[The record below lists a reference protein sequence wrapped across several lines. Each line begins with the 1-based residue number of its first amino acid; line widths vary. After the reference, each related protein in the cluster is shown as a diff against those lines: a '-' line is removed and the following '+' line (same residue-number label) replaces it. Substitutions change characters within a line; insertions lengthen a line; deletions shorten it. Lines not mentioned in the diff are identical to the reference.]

1 MIDPAFLTEAG
12 WDPARRVL
20 ALHPEHPLLG
30 RPVCRAADC
39 STTAPAG
46 SRICGSCRRRLAEHG
61 LGEHEIASLPP
72 GGHRRSGRG
81 PDACGV
87 DGCAREWHSVRSGLC
102 SAHVEQWRA
111 LPGVSL
117 DQFLTGSAKPL
128 PPLAFCAV
136 TACTRQRRHPDGR
149 YCGAH
154 QQRLRTARARDA
166 HLDES
171 HWQATEPAIGRGGEV
186 SLRGLPPLVVAE
198 LLVGPAAAL
207 PDQRGQDQA
216 TPCCGHSATTS
227 GADSWSLADRL
238 HPWRRP
244 RPGVHRAGQLPDRS
258 RAPGA
263 VDPGNRSHQ
272 G

>member
-1 MIDPAFLTEAG
+1 VSAAEAVRPVVVAVGAHPFADSGIDRHAAAVGAMIDPAFLTEAG

-20 ALHPEHPLLG
+20 VLHPEHPLLG

-72 GGHRRSGRG
+72 RGHRRSGRG
-81 PDACGV
+81 PNACGV

-117 DQFLTGSAKPL
+117 DQFLTDPAKPL

-136 TACTRQRRHPDGR
+136 TACTRQRHHPDGR

-154 QQRLRTARARDA
+154 QQRLRTARTRDA

-171 HWQATEPAIGRGGEV
+171 YWQATEPAIF
-186 SLRGLPPLVVAE
+186 PP
-198 LLVGPAAAL
+198 PAIE
-207 PDQRGQDQA
+207 PPKR
-216 TPCCGHSATTS
+216 
-227 GADSWSLADRL
+227 
-238 HPWRRP
+238 
-244 RPGVHRAGQLPDRS
+244 
-258 RAPGA
+258 
-263 VDPGNRSHQ
+263 
-272 G
+272 